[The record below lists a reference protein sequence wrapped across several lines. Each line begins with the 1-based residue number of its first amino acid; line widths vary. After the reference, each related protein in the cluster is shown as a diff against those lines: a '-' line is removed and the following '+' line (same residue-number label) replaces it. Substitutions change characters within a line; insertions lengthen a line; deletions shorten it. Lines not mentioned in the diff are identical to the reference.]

1 MNAQQYSER
10 REEPVGVRD
19 IPDATDEL
27 ILEPNEASA
36 PGAGPLAALKGFTP
50 EQRERLARLR
60 SHVHRGERSDSFPVD
75 RRQDFVR
82 WLIARGKLSDSLSD
96 S

>member
-1 MNAQQYSER
+1 MNPQQCSER

-19 IPDATDEL
+19 VPDAVDEL
-27 ILEPNEASA
+27 ILEPSEASA
-36 PGAGPLAALKGFTP
+36 AGEAPAAALNGFTP

-82 WLIARGKLSDSLSD
+82 WLIARGKLSDS
-96 S
+96 

>member
-1 MNAQQYSER
+1 MNPQQCSER
-10 REEPVGVRD
+10 REEPVAVRD
-19 IPDATDEL
+19 VPDAADAL
-27 ILEPNEASA
+27 MLEPNEASSPRA
-36 PGAGPLAALKGFTP
+36 APLAALKGFTP

-82 WLIARGKLSDSLSD
+82 WLIARGKLSDS
-96 S
+96 